1 MRGFG
6 AVLHKEWTQ
15 MFRDQWTLRMAFVI
29 PIFELILFGLIDTNV
44 RHVPTAVFDESH
56 TRESRELIQALKNT
70 SYFDMRAVAVSAGDL
85 RQKIVSGKVSVGVQI
100 PPDFARRRLNNQPAD
115 FQVLIDGSDSSIS
128 SQTLSAAAG
137 VAFEQSLQQL
147 ALEAHA
153 TDVPLR
159 IHPLLLFN
167 PDSRSAN
174 LLIPGLI
181 AILLT
186 FSATLLSA
194 FGIVKERERGTL
206 EQLMVTP
213 VSPIAVVLGKLLPYL
228 ALAFAQLIVILIL
241 MVTFFQVPIHGSV
254 PLLFGLSTMYLF
266 SLLALGLMV
275 SSRAKTQMEAIQR
288 AQMLLLPSFLLSGY
302 FFPLSSLPVFLR
314 PFAYLIPATYY
325 IKIARGIIIRGAG
338 FFDLWQEVAALLAIS
353 VILVAASTRAFQKTI
368 S

>member
-1 MRGFG
+1 MRGLR
-6 AVLHKEWTQ
+6 AVLRKEWTQ

-29 PIFELILFGLIDTNV
+29 PVLELVLFGLIDTNV
-44 RHVPTAVFDESH
+44 RHVPTAVLDESR
-56 TRESRELIQALKNT
+56 TQESRALIHDLVNT
-70 SYFDMRAVAVSAGDL
+70 GYFDIESSAASAEEL
-85 RQKIVSGKVSVGVQI
+85 RRKIVASKVSVGIQI
-100 PPDFARRRLNNQPAD
+100 PPDFARRRLNGQPAD
-115 FQVLIDGSDSSIS
+115 FQVLIDGSDSTIS
-128 SQTLSAAAG
+128 SQTLAAASG
-137 VAFEQSLQQL
+137 VAFQRSLEEIARRSRVTEL
-147 ALEAHA
+147 
-153 TDVPLR
+153 PLR

-186 FSATLLSA
+186 FSATFLSA

-213 VSPIAVVLGKLLPYL
+213 VSPIAVVIGKLLPYL

-241 MVTFFQVPIHGSV
+241 MATLFRVPIHGSV
-254 PLLFGLSTMYLF
+254 LLLFGLSTIYLF
-266 SLLALGLMV
+266 SLLALGLLI

-288 AQMLLLPSFLLSGY
+288 AQVILLPSFLLSGY
-302 FFPLSSLPVFLR
+302 FFPISSLPVWLR
-314 PFAYLIPATYY
+314 PMAYLIPATYY

-338 FFDLWQEVAALLAIS
+338 FFDLWPSVAALLAIS
-353 VILVAASTRAFQKTI
+353 VVLVAASTRAFKKTI